1 MSRRQSF
8 HDLQPPPAPPLPAT
22 PQGCHSPKPHQL
34 PPYLHHPQPRP
45 QVPRLPSCP
54 CQAPSP
60 PLSTVRPTAAP
71 HPVPSGAVQPRSPT
85 LYLTHCSLQAAKLQ
99 VPPSLHLPFLFSGP
113 SFLPTQHHPSPPT
126 PTPFLIPHSLPAPPF
141 SLSCPSSLCLYLQA
155 CPSLSSLGDL
165 QKIPPLGCIGTTTRL
180 KKSLGGGR
188 GWLK

>member
-1 MSRRQSF
+1 MTSSL
-8 HDLQPPPAPPLPAT
+8 HQPHPYQPHPKAVTPPNPISCLPIFIT
-22 PQGCHSPKPHQL
+22 PSPVLKSPDSQAVL
-34 PPYLHHPQPRP
+34 A
-45 QVPRLPSCP
+45 RL
-54 CQAPSP
+54 PSP

-165 QKIPPLGCIGTTTRL
+165 QKIPPLGCIGTTTQL